1 MTFAY
6 GGKKRRKEY
15 SAQPRYKMVFNMK
28 INLLLQIIYIAITGA
43 YLLKVINGQ
52 MLTNNDIFT
61 VIVVAVAYLK
71 LNFKDE

>member
-1 MTFAY
+1 MTFVY
-6 GGKKRRKEY
+6 GGKKRKIEY
-15 SAQPRYKMVFNMK
+15 LVQPRYKMVFNMK

>member
-1 MTFAY
+1 
-6 GGKKRRKEY
+6 
-15 SAQPRYKMVFNMK
+15 MVFNMK